1 MIHESRTRKLITR
14 KVKGIDIIHLPQS
27 YYHPD
32 LNLTEKKIKIVHTM
46 SNVARNPVG
55 SELEGANRG
64 FTPVNPG
71 GKMQI
76 SPKMPVPSS
85 KSKAKAESSVKVTQP
100 DKTKAK
106 AKGVMDA
113 MHDSK
118 VKKESSVKAIQ
129 PVNIKAKNKDAT
141 KVLPAVK
148 AKSETKPTPS
158 VKAKA
163 KAKTNPFI
171 LGEAKAP
178 SKSKAKPKVK
188 SASPQSDNDSES
200 EDPAPNGDEPSDLQM
215 KDITNRNK
223 TTVSRLVEA
232 LSTRGL
238 ATKGN
243 RADVT
248 ARFILYELDL
258 DKTGSD
264 KEMHAYCKELLQASM
279 TRLKEILLE
288 LKQSCV
294 GTNKP
299 VLIGRILETTYQAEE
314 DSNDEDGEESS
325 SEEEVESDQDG
336 PKKLATPSTSTSP
349 DNLKNGKK
357 RARAVDQD
365 SDDEDVKPKR
375 QKAVG
380 FDDEND
386 DPSCGQPT
394 VKNPAILVDKKKRRR
409 SDEKAVDNT
418 VQKKHGKSVF
428 RDPEEQQTK
437 KVKLTEPKS
446 KPKDRTS
453 AAEVGRAVRAKP
465 NPSTTKPKSKK
476 KSKDNDNHF
485 TFNSVLDSRTLFE
498 NVPVPPNV
506 LDSALRVLTGLGT
519 FKDIN
524 VVHDFRHPAP
534 LFKLYRE
541 GKYRPNAKKCPK
553 TFLAAQEFYQEREE
567 GLALTI
573 RTAEIKEDEEKAK
586 VIVKEKEKDDQEMS
600 EETTA
605 EDDDEEEFDE
615 DKDEQPDQEMTDDDD
630 DDDDDIDDL
639 IMAESCAAN
648 SSDDLAKVYQQAEI
662 STYYEEVQK
671 EQDEADDLR
680 GKSLHASEIS
690 YLASIPEGTTL
701 DAYYANLWDPS
712 ADDEF
717 SKEQKMNLRKEE
729 ITLMK
734 IAKVEVGSEKF
745 RRVRWSHDG
754 KW

>member
-1 MIHESRTRKLITR
+1 MIHESRTRKLTTR
-14 KVKGIDIIHLPQS
+14 KVKGIDIIHLPQQ

-32 LNLTEKKIKIVHTM
+32 LNQTEKKIKIVHTM

-71 GKMQI
+71 GKIQI

-85 KSKAKAESSVKVTQP
+85 KSKAKAESSIKVTQP
-100 DKTKAK
+100 NDKPKAKKESTAKVIQPDHIKAK
-106 AKGVMDA
+106 AKDVT
-113 MHDSK
+113 
-118 VKKESSVKAIQ
+118 KA
-129 PVNIKAKNKDAT
+129 
-141 KVLPAVK
+141 LPAVK
-148 AKSETKPTPS
+148 AKSNIKTTPT
-158 VKAKA
+158 VKAKP
-163 KAKTNPFI
+163 KSNPFI

-178 SKSKAKPKVK
+178 SKTKPKPK
-188 SASPQSDNDSES
+188 IKAPSSDNESES
-200 EDPAPNGDEPSDLQM
+200 EDPAPNGDEAAELQM

-258 DKTGSD
+258 DTTGSD
-264 KEMHAYCKELLQASM
+264 KEKHAYCKELLQASM

-314 DSNDEDGEESS
+314 VDSDDEDGEKSL
-325 SEEEVESDQDG
+325 SEDEVESDQEG

-375 QKAVG
+375 QKAVA

-386 DPSCGQPT
+386 DLSCGQPT
-394 VKNPAILVDKKKRRR
+394 VKNPAIHVDKKKRRR
-409 SDEKAVDNT
+409 SDEEAVDNI
-418 VQKKHGKSVF
+418 VQKKHGKSVL

-453 AAEVGRAVRAKP
+453 AAEIGRAVRAKP

-519 FKDIN
+519 YKDIN

-573 RTAEIKEDEEKAK
+573 RTAEIKEDEENAK
-586 VIVKEKEKDDQEMS
+586 VMAKEKGEGDQEMS

-615 DKDEQPDQEMTDDDD
+615 DNNEQRDQEMSDD

-639 IMAESCAAN
+639 IMNPLADESPAADSN
-648 SSDDLAKVYQQAEI
+648 ADDLAKIYQQAEI
-662 STYYEEVQK
+662 KTYYEEVQN

-680 GKSLHASEIS
+680 AKSLHASEIS
-690 YLASIPEGTTL
+690 YLASVPEGTTL

-717 SKEQKMNLRKEE
+717 SKEQKMDLRNQE
-729 ITLMK
+729 IAMMK
-734 IAKVEVGSEKF
+734 LAKVEVGSEVF
-745 RRVRWSHDG
+745 RKARWSHDG